1 MPQGIKYNL
10 IFQQMSISRK
20 PSQISKN
27 PFKILKASKFLKLSP
42 NSLNLLQDPKT
53 CSKFTRN
60 RITFEFSSRVNLSGP
75 SLYCIAWTLGK

>member
-27 PFKILKASKFLKLSP
+27 PFKILKASKIPKTFPKFLKPAPRS
-42 NSLNLLQDPKT
+42 
-53 CSKFTRN
+53 
-60 RITFEFSSRVNLSGP
+60 
-75 SLYCIAWTLGK
+75 